1 MNGDQVVATT
11 ITDSEGV
18 YEFDDVPPGDYHIQ
32 VSKLDPDQ
40 QFSPITDGGNQI
52 DPTGASP
59 TANIGYNDTVSTC
72 DIGMYM
78 PPATIGPN
86 EVFGD
91 LDGDGQRDPMEPPL
105 ENVTIGLYCLDEN
118 GVAVLIGTNVTDA
131 QGKYEFDNVQPGLCY
146 IQVDPPTD
154 DDTGGDYVFSPIN
167 DNGNQVHPN
176 GTTVP
181 TEVDWNDNID
191 DWNVGM

>member
-131 QGKYEFDNVQPGLCY
+131 QGQYMNLIMSNLGFVTSRLTRLLMMILVVTMSLVLSMTMGIKFIRMVPR
-146 IQVDPPTD
+146 
-154 DDTGGDYVFSPIN
+154 SPRK
-167 DNGNQVHPN
+167 
-176 GTTVP
+176 
-181 TEVDWNDNID
+181 
-191 DWNVGM
+191 